1 MRLAKKHCK
10 WLSICRVEEGDI
22 SALKKHGDR
31 INGKAVQEIDACE
44 DKNLTVKIIKFS
56 DLEEGT

>member
-1 MRLAKKHCK
+1 
-10 WLSICRVEEGDI
+10 
-22 SALKKHGDR
+22 LKEHGDR